1 MRRLISTF
9 LVVTG
14 RRERWLYNLNPDV
27 IHTNLNDEKVR
38 EGVDSTSK
46 KICSHDG
53 CTKRVQSKK
62 YRVCIDHRRHAIPVP
77 VVSWERNESP
87 DGMPQHVEHD
97 KADSGARLAHIPGS
111 VYVRKVVP
119 TDGINHQHYQGR
131 HVYHHQTQPVY
142 DPPPYYMYPPPP
154 PSQAYYYPRP
164 PPPPSYYDSLP
175 RSISYHPAPR
185 IDPVVQ
191 ICTLASHIHQIAKS
205 GEVRKL
211 QRMSEVTD
219 EEIS

>member
-27 IHTNLNDEKVR
+27 IHTNLNDETVR

-46 KICSHDG
+46 H
-53 CTKRVQSKK
+53 
-62 YRVCIDHRRHAIPVP
+62 PVP